1 MSSGDD
7 KQNMIN
13 KFISTY
19 LSDQKFLK
27 HSDLNINLDL
37 KITSLFNYDNLLT
50 DENNN
55 YINKEFSN
63 NYKYFEE
70 INKEKKETLIA
81 YYKEKQGE
89 KNIKINEKE
98 LNKILKLDQNK
109 KNLLF
114 YQLPEFEIY
123 FVAKLF
129 VNGLEIKPEFTT
141 KLIFTSTNI
150 NQTISIRYNYK
161 DLTLDSYII
170 VYIYSMQLPEENSLL
185 GETKI
190 ELFDDKLNLRR
201 GRQIFKIKNLNKEKE
216 NEKFNEE
223 NKNINNI
230 NTNINNKDEEIKK
243 N

>member
-55 YINKEFSN
+55 YVNKEFSN

-70 INKEKKETLIA
+70 INKEKKETLMA
-81 YYKEKQGE
+81 YYKEKSGE
-89 KNIKINEKE
+89 KTIKINEKD
-98 LNKILKLDQNK
+98 LIKTLKLENNK

-129 VNGLEIKPEFTT
+129 VNGFV
-141 KLIFTSTNI
+141 
-150 NQTISIRYNYK
+150 
-161 DLTLDSYII
+161 I
-170 VYIYSMQLPEENSLL
+170 V
-185 GETKI
+185 
-190 ELFDDKLNLRR
+190 
-201 GRQIFKIKNLNKEKE
+201 
-216 NEKFNEE
+216 
-223 NKNINNI
+223 
-230 NTNINNKDEEIKK
+230 
-243 N
+243 